1 MRVSIPSRASR
12 VPRPHR
18 RACRRLHKKA
28 RDAHFCDDGFAMG
41 LAYLL
46 QLLEQKDAFESLH
59 WWEVVQVAPC

>member
-1 MRVSIPSRASR
+1 
-12 VPRPHR
+12 
-18 RACRRLHKKA
+18 LHKKA